1 MRRQNNPNEFL
12 LAIDGRHPT
21 LLHFSDFKLVEDM
34 FVLIGNLAHIGF
46 LFFLRG
52 SNDEEVVGMREAMAC
67 GKQFA
72 SIAQELERA
81 IIVPTVGE
89 LHHAAGEV
97 GLIHI
102 DATVPNADKIERLRV
117 GGPAVVV
124 YIGVEGLA
132 DVTFLARSKGIDAEP
147 VAVALVAIVLHALPG
162 DVSSVRRE
170 FGVLIVAHILIFLLM
185 VDGLVFETLSSIYG
199 RLTIV
204 GRLAEIHRLPRG
216 RGVEEDVRVGGDRIG
231 PTGFLA
237 TGIGD
242 GFRVGTPGQLFH
254 TAEGSHGAFV
264 GLTLENVTPVVNA
277 FGSNIGQE
285 GVREGFDIV
294 VPVAV
299 HEIGNA
305 TTGGLRQ
312 VGGPGG
318 NDTGVGDRLDEEYPS
333 AVGREEESFDVDR
346 AVGELSTVG
355 SVGVHT
361 PELTF
366 GEEGDTLSAFYPGS
380 IGFVV
385 GGGSELTLTGS
396 VGVGD
401 VEYLVTFI
409 FGHAVVTHTIDDF
422 PSVGRGLRTAHAPH
436 GPKGFGGHAVGL
448 EGDVVFSNHCLRMG
462 WRNGGE
468 ERQGCRDD
476 GFLHRF

>member
-1 MRRQNNPNEFL
+1 MREESCKTFVGMPGEIVDAEPTETGPDTAQSVFVDKRQIIGCIVHGGEIVAHTETGPVARDFFIPFRSEARQTAAIGSNDDVVVSSHYLEIPTVAPKLTHGTLRSALTEEQCRIFLRGIEMRWQNDPNEFL

-21 LLHFSDFKLVEDM
+21 LLHFSDFKLIEDM
-34 FVLIGNLAHIGF
+34 FVLIGDLAHIGF

-52 SNDEEVVGMREAMAC
+52 SNDEKVVGMRETMAC

-132 DVTFLARSKGIDAEP
+132 DVTFLARSEGINTEP

-162 DVSSVRRE
+162 DVSSVGRE
-170 FGVLIVAHILIFLLM
+170 FGVLVVANILIFLLM

-204 GRLAEIHRLPRG
+204 GRLAEIHRFPRG
-216 RGVEEDVRVGGDRIG
+216 RSVEEDVRVGGDRIG

-242 GFRVGTPGQLFH
+242 GFRVGTPSQLFH

-264 GLTLENVTPVVNA
+264 GLTLENVTSVVNA
-277 FGSNIGQE
+277 FGGNIG
-285 GVREGFDIV
+285 
-294 VPVAV
+294 
-299 HEIGNA
+299 
-305 TTGGLRQ
+305 
-312 VGGPGG
+312 
-318 NDTGVGDRLDEEYPS
+318 
-333 AVGREEESFDVDR
+333 
-346 AVGELSTVG
+346 
-355 SVGVHT
+355 
-361 PELTF
+361 
-366 GEEGDTLSAFYPGS
+366 
-380 IGFVV
+380 
-385 GGGSELTLTGS
+385 
-396 VGVGD
+396 
-401 VEYLVTFI
+401 
-409 FGHAVVTHTIDDF
+409 
-422 PSVGRGLRTAHAPH
+422 
-436 GPKGFGGHAVGL
+436 
-448 EGDVVFSNHCLRMG
+448 
-462 WRNGGE
+462 
-468 ERQGCRDD
+468 
-476 GFLHRF
+476 